1 LNLLSNSEHWLRWL
15 VNLGGHSG
23 SDHKDKDGQESSEQ
37 RGKRVVHTTV
47 LVNLDNLVNQPPNQV
62 NPRQGG
68 GEGKPSDD
76 SVERLRLE
84 FRGDERDSFFGGRHF
99 LYYKCRFYSGRKFS
113 SNKIFL
119 YFFVF
124 LKYPFIFLI
133 GFSLE

>member
-1 LNLLSNSEHWLRWL
+1 LRWL

-23 SDHKDKDGQESSEQ
+23 SDHKDKDGQESGEQ

-47 LVNLDNLVNQPPNQV
+47 LVDFDNLVNQPPNQV

-124 LKYPFIFLI
+124 LK
-133 GFSLE
+133 